1 MDELLKTIENVKAH
15 VPLEI
20 WGFLISAVVVVI
32 LMVTVGMILYLQ
44 RRKETES
51 ATDTK
56 LIPKTSAKEKA
67 KTREAARAK
76 GFIADDVERELPD
89 ISVDTPS
96 PLQRQYCARYTY
108 PEHIASHAEWS
119 LLQRPGHASGMVSEG
134 WQLVWHRGAEDAGVK
149 EILAKISADAR
160 WKKRHFEMELSRNA
174 LTFYWDEYGGK
185 PLVDV
190 LKSYFDQLHNQGVK

>member
-1 MDELLKTIENVKAH
+1 LDELLKAIETMKAH

-20 WGFLISAVVVVI
+20 WGFLISAIVVVI
-32 LMVTVGMILYLQ
+32 LMVVVGMVLYLQ
-44 RRKETES
+44 RRKETEG
-51 ATDTK
+51 TPDTARV
-56 LIPKTSAKEKA
+56 PKTSPKDKA
-67 KTREAARAK
+67 KTREAARAT
-76 GFIADDVERELPD
+76 GFIADDVERALPD
-89 ISVDTPS
+89 ISLDTPG

-108 PEHIASHAEWS
+108 PEHIASNAEWA
-119 LLQRPGHASGMVSEG
+119 LLQRPGHVSGTVAAG
-134 WQLVWHRGAEDAGVK
+134 WQLLWQRGAEDAGVI
-149 EILAKISADAR
+149 EILAKISADTR

>member
-1 MDELLKTIENVKAH
+1 MDELLKTIENMKAH

-44 RRKETES
+44 RRKETEGTS
-51 ATDTK
+51 ETK
-56 LIPKTSAKEKA
+56 HPQKTSLKDKT

-76 GFIADDVERELPD
+76 GFIADDVERALPD
-89 ISVDTPS
+89 VSVDTPS
-96 PLQRQYCARYTY
+96 ALQRQSCARYIY
-108 PEHIASHAEWS
+108 PEHIASNAEWS
-119 LLQRPGHASGMVSEG
+119 LLQRPGHASGAVSAG
-134 WQLVWHRGAEDAGVK
+134 WQLVWHKGAEDAGVK
-149 EILAKISADAR
+149 EILAKISADTR

-190 LKSYFDQLHNQGVK
+190 LKSYFDQLHNQEVK